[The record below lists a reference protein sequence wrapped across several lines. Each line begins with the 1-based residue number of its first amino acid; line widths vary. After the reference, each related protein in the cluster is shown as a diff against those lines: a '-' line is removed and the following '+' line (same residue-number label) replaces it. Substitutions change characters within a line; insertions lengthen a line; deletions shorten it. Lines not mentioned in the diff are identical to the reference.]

1 MENRKYTA
9 GELAKLCGVS
19 VRTIRYYDVKGL
31 LKPIEYSEAGYR
43 YYDDSSI
50 NTLQKII
57 MLKYLGFSL
66 DKIIEIINSNLVEDL
81 RQSLSEQKRLLMD
94 KREHINLIINA
105 VEEAEKY
112 SDNWGSLI
120 KIISLT
126 NEKEEVIK
134 QYSTDVNLNKR
145 INIHDKFSTNSYGWH
160 KWVFDKM
167 KLKENMRILEIGC
180 GNGSLWQSN
189 IDRIP
194 KGCTIFL
201 TDYSEG
207 MLEKAKINLINNN
220 DVKFQFIQK
229 DADNFEMDEDN
240 FDIIIA
246 NHVLYYVKNR
256 ERLFYNIKNLLKVK
270 GVFYCST
277 IGREHM
283 SELHNL
289 AYEFDKSISIPHN
302 GMCNEFS
309 LENGK
314 EQLSN
319 VFDKV
324 SRMDYEDSLIVDD
337 SKALYDYVY
346 SIPGNA
352 ANIIN
357 SSKKDFK
364 EFLDDKIEKEGAIY
378 INKSTGIFKC
388 Y

>member
-1 MENRKYTA
+1 MVNGKYTA

-50 NTLQKII
+50 NTLQKIL

-66 DKIIEIINSNLVEDL
+66 EKIIEVINSNLGENL
-81 RQSLSEQKRLLMD
+81 SQSLKKQRRLLME

-112 SDNWGSLI
+112 SDNWESLI

-134 QYSTDVNLNKR
+134 QYSTDINLNKR
-145 INIHDKFSTNSYGWH
+145 MNIHDKFSTNSYGWH

-180 GNGSLWQSN
+180 GNGALWLN
-189 IDRIP
+189 NLDRIP
-194 KGCTIFL
+194 KGCNIFL

-207 MLEKAKINLINNN
+207 MLEKAKRNIISNN
-220 DVKFQFIQK
+220 DVKFQFMQK
-229 DADNFEMDEDN
+229 DADNFEIDEDK
-240 FDIIIA
+240 FDIIIS
-246 NHVLYYVKNR
+246 NHVLFYIKNR
-256 ERLFYNIKNLLKVK
+256 EKLFYSIRRLLKNE

-283 SELHNL
+283 VELHNL
-289 AYEFDKSISIPHN
+289 AYEFDERICIPHDD
-302 GMCNEFS
+302 MCNEFS

-314 EQLSN
+314 EQLSK
-319 VFDKV
+319 VFNRV
-324 SRMDYEDSLIVDD
+324 SRIDYEDSLIVDD

-352 ANIIN
+352 ANLID